1 MEQPAMIRQME
12 TPKLVLASQS
22 PRRRELLSLLAIPFT
37 TLAVNTDETFDSR
50 KTIEENVREI
60 AMQKAEAAGK
70 VYKGSQPAVF
80 IGADTV
86 VVQEESVLGKPSTYD
101 EAFRM
106 LQNLQNATHK
116 VHTGFAVVSD
126 SHRHCECV
134 TTSVTFEP
142 MDDREIERYLE
153 KMKPYDKA
161 GSYGIQDPIMACY
174 VRRIDGCYYNV
185 VGLPVSRLCHAM
197 KTFIPGL

>member
-1 MEQPAMIRQME
+1 MNQQME
-12 TPKLVLASQS
+12 TPNLILASQS

-37 TLAVNTDETFDSR
+37 ALAVDTDETFDPM
-50 KTIEENVREI
+50 KTIEENVRKI
-60 AMQKAEAAGK
+60 AMQKAEAARTD
-70 VYKGSQPAVF
+70 YKGPEPAVI

-86 VVQEESVLGKPSTYD
+86 VVHAESVLGKPSTYD
-101 EAFRM
+101 DAFRM
-106 LQNLQNATHK
+106 LRKLQNATHK

-126 SHRHCECV
+126 SHRHSECV

-142 MDDREIERYLE
+142 MNDGEIERYLE
-153 KMKPYDKA
+153 KMKPFDKA

-185 VGLPVSRLCHAM
+185 VGLPVSRLCHTM
-197 KTFIPGL
+197 KNFFPGL